1 MLECGMKGLGIGET
15 TAIFNTSQNL
25 AGIILIKTQGLGGKD
40 IAVENSIKETKAPQ
54 RKIPE
59 LFHILSSH
67 ELQTV

>member
-40 IAVENSIKETKAPQ
+40 IAVEK
-54 RKIPE
+54 
-59 LFHILSSH
+59 
-67 ELQTV
+67 